1 MIGTGW
7 MSVAPLE
14 TEAAPK
20 EADLANW
27 RNSPFSSW
35 AFRNIRS
42 ILPVA
47 DIAPS
52 VEAVL
57 PLPVRSMS
65 FEQFRLGD
73 KGGVTLR
80 LDDVLRATATDGIV
94 ILHEGRVVYEA
105 YDQGLTPHAP
115 HIIMSATKSIV
126 GLVTGILQASGD
138 LDVDAPVSHYLPEMA
153 ATAYAGATIRHL
165 LDMRTGIEFDE
176 RTLRVYAVA
185 TNWEPL
191 QDGEAT
197 QGLCAFFQSLKLP
210 HKPHD
215 GAFKYVSANT
225 DLLGWAIERATGK
238 SFAALVS
245 DLLWKPMGAE
255 DAGYITLDR
264 EGLSRCTGG
273 LCTTVRD
280 LARVGQLMLMGGC
293 RDGREVVPASW
304 LDDIADNG
312 DRNGWKQG
320 GFGAGFGGRDMSYR
334 SGWYVINDEPK
345 ILFAMGIHGQNLFV
359 DQANRLVIAKLSSQ
373 HSPIDPGAMALTHRA
388 VAEIGRCLT
397 GG

>member
-1 MIGTGW
+1 

-27 RNSPFSSW
+27 RNLPFSSW
-35 AFRNIRS
+35 AFRNIRD

-52 VEAVL
+52 IEAVA

-65 FEQFRLGD
+65 FEQFRLGGE
-73 KGGVTLR
+73 GGITR
-80 LDDVLRATATDGIV
+80 SLDDVLRATATDGIV
-94 ILHEGRVVYEA
+94 ILHDGRVVYEA

-138 LDVDAPVSHYLPEMA
+138 LDVAAPVTRYLPEMA
-153 ATAYAGATIRHL
+153 ATAYAGSTLRHL
-165 LDMRTGIEFDE
+165 LDMRTGIDFDE
-176 RTLRVYAVA
+176 RMLRAYAVA
-185 TNWEPL
+185 TNWYAL
-191 QDGEAT
+191 QDGETT

-210 HKPHD
+210 HQPH
-215 GAFKYVSANT
+215 GGPFKYVSANT

-238 SFAALVS
+238 SFATLVS

-255 DAGYITLDR
+255 DAAYMTLDR
-264 EGLSRCTGG
+264 EGLPRCTGG

-280 LARVGQLMLMGGC
+280 LARVGQLMLMGGRC
-293 RDGREVVPASW
+293 DGRRVIPDSW
-304 LDDIADNG
+304 LDDIARNG
-312 DRNGWKQG
+312 DRSAWQQG
-320 GFGAGFGGRDMSYR
+320 EFAAGFGGRDMSYR

-345 ILFAMGIHGQNLFV
+345 TLFAMGIHGQNLFV

-373 HSPIDPGAMALTHRA
+373 HAPTDPGAMALTHRA
-388 VAEIGRCLT
+388 VAEIRRCLT

>member
-1 MIGTGW
+1 

-27 RNSPFSSW
+27 RNSPFSRW
-35 AFRNIRS
+35 AFRNIRD
-42 ILPVA
+42 ILPVS

-52 VEAVL
+52 IEAVA
-57 PLPVRSMS
+57 PLTVRSRS
-65 FEQFRLGD
+65 FEQFRLSGES
-73 KGGVTLR
+73 GVTLS
-80 LDDVLRATATDGIV
+80 LEDVLRATATDGIV
-94 ILHEGRVVYEA
+94 ILHDGCVVFEA

-138 LDVDAPVSHYLPEMA
+138 LDVDAPISRYLPEMA
-153 ATAYAGATIRHL
+153 ATAYAGATLRHL

-176 RTLRVYAVA
+176 RTLRAYAVA
-185 TNWEPL
+185 TNWYAL
-191 QDGEAT
+191 QDGETT

-210 HKPHD
+210 HQPH
-215 GAFKYVSANT
+215 GGPFKYVSANT
-225 DLLGWAIERATGK
+225 DLLGWAIERAAGK

-264 EGLSRCTGG
+264 EGLPRCTGG

-280 LARVGQLMLMGGC
+280 LARVGLLMLMGGRC
-293 RDGREVVPASW
+293 DGRQVIPNLW
-304 LDDIADNG
+304 LDDIARNG
-312 DRNGWKQG
+312 DRSAWKQG
-320 GFGAGFGGRDMSYR
+320 EFAVGFGGRDMSYR
-334 SGWYVINDEPK
+334 SGWYAINDEPK
-345 ILFAMGIHGQNLFV
+345 TLFAMGIHGQNLFV

-373 HSPIDPGAMALTHRA
+373 HAPTDPGAMALTHRA
-388 VAEIGRCLT
+388 VAEIRRCLT